1 MKYASTLLA
10 FLILSGAPAPAA
22 ILLYGISLSGPNES
36 PANASPGTG
45 SGTVT
50 IDTVG
55 NTMQIQMSFTGLT
68 GTTTA
73 AHIHGATTVALLGN
87 AGVATTTPNFVGF
100 PLGVTSGTF
109 NSTYDMTLAASF
121 NPSYVTANGGTVP
134 QAWAALQTAIAE
146 QKSYFNVHS
155 STFGGGEIRG
165 FLTPVP
171 EPASTAFLFA
181 GLAGFAL
188 RRKRREA

>member
-10 FLILSGAPAPAA
+10 LLILSGIPAPAA

-73 AHIHGATTVALLGN
+73 AHIHGATAVALLSS
-87 AGVATTTPNFVGF
+87 ALLNF
-100 PLGVTSGTF
+100 
-109 NSTYDMTLAASF
+109 
-121 NPSYVTANGGTVP
+121 
-134 QAWAALQTAIAE
+134 
-146 QKSYFNVHS
+146 
-155 STFGGGEIRG
+155 
-165 FLTPVP
+165 
-171 EPASTAFLFA
+171 
-181 GLAGFAL
+181 
-188 RRKRREA
+188 